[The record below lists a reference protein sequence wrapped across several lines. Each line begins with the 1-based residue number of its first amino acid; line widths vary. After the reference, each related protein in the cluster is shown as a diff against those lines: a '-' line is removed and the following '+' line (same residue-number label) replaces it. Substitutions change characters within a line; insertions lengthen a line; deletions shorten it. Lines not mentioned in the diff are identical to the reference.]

1 MAITL
6 NGSGGVTGLTALPD
20 SAMASGSIL
29 QIQSVTKTDTA
40 SVTDN
45 ATPQDI
51 SGLSIA
57 ITPAS
62 SSSKFYITGKVQFS
76 VWQAANHSLHI
87 NVNGSLVGQ
96 PSAVGSRH
104 LAHAGLGYVSTGQ
117 QYAIYPVPFDLLVD
131 ASDGNEHT
139 IKLQFAQSNT
149 GHTRTLYVNRQ
160 RTDSDSSSSGN
171 RFASTL
177 TVMEIAG

>member
-1 MAITL
+1 MSTL
-6 NGSGGVTGLTALPD
+6 KVNSIIPVAGVPTGGGGGIVQIVQATSD
-20 SAMASGSIL
+20 SQTSTTST
-29 QIQSVTKTDTA
+29 SFVDT
-40 SVTDN
+40 
-45 ATPQDI
+45 P
-51 SGLSIA
+51 LSIA

>member
-1 MAITL
+1 MANRGKL
-6 NGSGGVTGLTALPD
+6 
-20 SAMASGSIL
+20 L
-29 QIQSVTKTDTA
+29 QLLSVTKTDTA

-62 SSSKFYITGKVQFS
+62 SSSKFYITGKVQTS
-76 VWQAANHSLHI
+76 VWGTANHSIHI

-104 LAHAGLGYVSTGQ
+104 LAHGGLGYISTGQ
-117 QYAIYPVPFDLLVD
+117 QYAMYSTPIDFLVD
-131 ASDGNEHT
+131 ASDANEHT
-139 IKLQFAQSNT
+139 IKLQFAQSAT
-149 GHTRTLYVNRQ
+149 GFSRTLYVNRQ

-177 TVMEIAG
+177 TVMEIAA